1 MPPPARRLGAAPVAS
16 WNSPWNNVIL
26 RGQVPKSRRRLT
38 VGTDS
43 GDAEPVVGPNKCL
56 ESYALAMPLCYPDVL
71 SDEVHIHAWLL
82 DACGYSWNFM
92 DIHGFLVVFI
102 WGACGWGQS
111 QKFSVAVDAFK
122 TATFQGLRSV
132 FLAWNCR
139 SLEHHWICCM
149 CINWIDMFCICLVRA
164 YHDVGSRN
172 SYLLVCNKNMQ
183 I

>member
-1 MPPPARRLGAAPVAS
+1 MCLLRPGGWVWHPVAS

-56 ESYALAMPLCYPDVL
+56 DSY
-71 SDEVHIHAWLL
+71 AWLL
-82 DACGYSWNFM
+82 DACGCSWNFM
-92 DIHGFLVVFI
+92 DIHGFLVLFI

-122 TATFQGLRSV
+122 TATFEGLRSV
-132 FLAWNCR
+132 FLAWNWR

-149 CINWIDMFCICLVRA
+149 CINWINMFCICLVRA
-164 YHDVGSRN
+164 CHDVGSRN
-172 SYLLVCNKNMQ
+172 CYLLVCNKNMQ

>member
-1 MPPPARRLGAAPVAS
+1 MPFVREVITSNSNAFSEVLRWDVPPPARRLGVSPVAS

-56 ESYALAMPLCYPDVL
+56 DSY
-71 SDEVHIHAWLL
+71 AWLL
-82 DACGYSWNFM
+82 DACGCSWNFM
-92 DIHGFLVVFI
+92 DIHGFLVLFI

-122 TATFQGLRSV
+122 TVTFEGLRSV
-132 FLAWNCR
+132 FLAWNWR

-149 CINWIDMFCICLVRA
+149 CIN
-164 YHDVGSRN
+164 
-172 SYLLVCNKNMQ
+172 
-183 I
+183 